1 MSNVLASL
9 SASDMKSKFAE
20 NRLRFENGRVNEIL
34 SYEVEGRILSVYSE
48 LQASLDVS
56 YRYMVML

>member
-1 MSNVLASL
+1 
-9 SASDMKSKFAE
+9 MKSVFDE

-48 LQASLDVS
+48 LQASLDIP